1 MLSKELFIETID
13 FIRERNDKE
22 HEIQKLFR
30 EEFTDG
36 IFWPYSRYENQL
48 VKVLTEIM
56 DDKETEWISYYC
68 WEKDFGRDARLQ
80 VFDKNGKEIPLNS
93 SEDLYNLIINCSKD
107 GRIS

>member
-13 FIRERNDKE
+13 FIRERNDQENKI
-22 HEIQKLFR
+22 HQMFK

-36 IFWPYSRYENQL
+36 IFWPYSRYEEQL

-68 WEKDFGRDARLQ
+68 WEKDFGRDSKLQ
-80 VFDKNGKEIPLNS
+80 VFDKDGKEIPLNS
-93 SEDLYNLIINCSKD
+93 SEDLWNILVEN
-107 GRIS
+107 

>member
-13 FIRERNDKE
+13 FIRDRNDQENKI
-22 HEIQKLFR
+22 HQMFK

-36 IFWPYSRYENQL
+36 IFWPYNRYENQL

-68 WEKDFGRDARLQ
+68 WEKDFGRDSRLQ
-80 VFDKNGKEIPLNS
+80 VFDKDGKEIHLIS
-93 SEDLYNLIINCSKD
+93 SEDLWNLLTQN
-107 GRIS
+107 